1 MKLRLMEGVEVGNIE
16 KDKVKEALKEALK
29 EWLDDK
35 FMQFGKW
42 SLTGIG
48 AAALT
53 ALTYF
58 ILKTNGW
65 IRLN

>member
-1 MKLRLMEGVEVGNIE
+1 MNVASISIPGIKMPNMSREEMKRIT
-16 KDKVKEALKEALK
+16 KEALK

-42 SLTGIG
+42 SMSAL
-48 AAALT
+48 AASALA

-58 ILKTNGW
+58 ILKMNGW
-65 IRLN
+65 NK